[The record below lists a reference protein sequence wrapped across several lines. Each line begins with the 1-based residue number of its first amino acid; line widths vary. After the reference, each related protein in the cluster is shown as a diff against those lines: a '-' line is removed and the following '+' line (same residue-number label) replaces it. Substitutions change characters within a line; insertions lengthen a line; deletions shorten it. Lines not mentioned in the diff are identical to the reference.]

1 MMTIEPCCAQ
11 KQFPMLRDAI
21 GDNGKTLFEGYGDMS
36 LTELLPAILSRY
48 VEIDMIIAAPA
59 IPDQAADIIYE
70 WMRRT
75 WGRMDGK
82 GRMNCLHK
90 LTIIADLGDSASPK
104 ASQWVK
110 SNPFPDRLVLVDKA
124 QTDTV
129 LLLPDLAVTG
139 PLNFRYGE
147 HFVCEATAIQGEVDA
162 LWKRYTE
169 VAKPTKRTARK
180 QKAERKAES
189 TTEPEAEDATEPEA
203 GSTDEP
209 KTESLPVNI
218 NETKEEPSATVFRSE
233 QSEED

>member
-21 GDNGKTLFEGYGDMS
+21 GDHGKTLFEGYGDMS

-90 LTIIADLGDSASPK
+90 LTIIADLSEAASPK

-110 SNPFPDRLVLVDKA
+110 NNPFPDRLVLVDKA

-147 HFVCEATAIQGEVDA
+147 HFVCEATAVQGEVDA
-162 LWKRYTE
+162 LWKSYTE
-169 VAKPTKRTARK
+169 VAKPAKRTARK
-180 QKAERKAES
+180 QKASKEDTDSANGGAKP
-189 TTEPEAEDATEPEA
+189 TIPTTYTEPESTNFTVSADDVEPVQEH
-203 GSTDEP
+203 
-209 KTESLPVNI
+209 
-218 NETKEEPSATVFRSE
+218 SANVQRKKRRNKS
-233 QSEED
+233 

>member
-110 SNPFPDRLVLVDKA
+110 NNPFPDRLTLVDKA

-147 HFVCEATAIQGEVDA
+147 HFVCEATTIADEVQTY
-162 LWKRYTE
+162 WKDFSSL
-169 VAKPTKRTARK
+169 AD
-180 QKAERKAES
+180 S
-189 TTEPEAEDATEPEA
+189 AEDAESSSSDS
-203 GSTDEP
+203 STDPVKPIDPIEP
-209 KTESLPVNI
+209 TTPSKAKSKKTPKM
-218 NETKEEPSATVFRSE
+218 TKASK
-233 QSEED
+233 Q